1 MMTPA
6 LALALLL
13 TPAPSSAIQAPT
25 LAAAPVQAPGQ
36 AVEPGQEVENVE
48 QDRKRILH
56 LTDGSVL
63 RARTR
68 RDGDVWEYRQ
78 RGEWK
83 PLPASRVARVVDER
97 RILQQARDLER
108 EIEGGDAVRRVALAD
123 WMVAQGLVEE
133 AIGQLDRV
141 LRAEPG
147 QPDAVQLLS
156 SPPRALQIFR
166 SRDDPSALLR
176 EVAGA
181 TPALR
186 ELALARLA
194 ELEEA
199 AVLHQRYR
207 ETLLSHSYR
216 LRTLAAQGLGRQF
229 PGEEVRG
236 LLGRSVLDGSEDVRR
251 EAALALGE
259 ANEPALILPL
269 LRAIGSQHEA
279 VRKNAIQALGNAGY
293 PAAVEPLMSRLS
305 AIVSSPQSSG
315 SFSPPRSNIFV
326 GRQIAYI
333 QDFDVEV
340 AQFAAVADPQVNVLT
355 EGSVLD
361 VRVIGV
367 SVHSV
372 AIESRAIRTSLAQ
385 LTGENPGNYA
395 RSWLQW
401 WEQNRG
407 DWVNEPPTRTAPGE

>member
-1 MMTPA
+1 
-6 LALALLL
+6 
-13 TPAPSSAIQAPT
+13 
-25 LAAAPVQAPGQ
+25 
-36 AVEPGQEVENVE
+36 
-48 QDRKRILH
+48 
-56 LTDGSVL
+56 
-63 RARTR
+63 
-68 RDGDVWEYRQ
+68 
-78 RGEWK
+78 
-83 PLPASRVARVVDER
+83 
-97 RILQQARDLER
+97 
-108 EIEGGDAVRRVALAD
+108 
-123 WMVAQGLVEE
+123 MVAQGLVEE
-133 AIGQLDRV
+133 ALGQLDRV

-147 QPDAVQLLS
+147 QPDAVRLLS
-156 SPPRALQIFR
+156 APPRALQVYR
-166 SRDDPSALLR
+166 GSNDPDELMR
-176 EVAGA
+176 EAAGA

-194 ELEEA
+194 EIEETT
-199 AVLHQRYR
+199 VLHQRYR
-207 ETLLSHSYR
+207 EALVSHSYR
-216 LRTLAAQGLGRQF
+216 LRSLAAQGLGRQF

-251 EAALALGE
+251 EAAVALGE
-259 ANEPALILPL
+259 AQEPAVILPL
-269 LRAIGSQHEA
+269 LRAMGSQHEA
-279 VRKNAIQALGNAGY
+279 VRNNAIQALGNAGY

-305 AIVSSPQSSG
+305 AVVSAPQSG
-315 SFSPPRSNIFV
+315 GTYAPPRSNIFV
-326 GRQIAYI
+326 GRQIAYV

-395 RSWLQW
+395 RSWLEW

-407 DWVNEPPTRTAPGE
+407 EWVDDAPARTAPGE